1 MVEFVKMFTIERVTH
16 IYWQVDC
23 PLKVGFVKELVVD
36 GVTYS
41 Y

>member
-23 PLKVGFVKELVVD
+23 PSIVGFVRVFTVD
-36 GVTYS
+36 KVTYI